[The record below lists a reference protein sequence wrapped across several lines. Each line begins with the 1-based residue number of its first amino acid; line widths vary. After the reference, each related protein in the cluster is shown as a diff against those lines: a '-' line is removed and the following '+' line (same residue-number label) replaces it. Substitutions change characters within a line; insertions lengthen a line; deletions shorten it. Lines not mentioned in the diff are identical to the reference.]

1 MGNLK
6 VQGIEVDAG
15 GLVAGRDLTADGNK
29 IDNVQSNA
37 TQNDTDANLRDRS
50 THTGSQLASTI
61 SDFNTAVS
69 GNSSVTAN
77 TAKVSADG
85 SVTTHNDVTSAG
97 SGVIISAAERTNLGN
112 QSGTNTGDETTLS
125 IQTKRPIST
134 VNGQSLEGVGDITV
148 TGVFDP
154 VAEGVLTD
162 YESDSFTATTSSTQV
177 FPAVTVYWTRT
188 FTGLDV
194 AATYE
199 VTFHFIESGAA
210 ANTSVKVDLKD
221 FGISVLP
228 QVYSKE
234 PKDPNDRIFNNMK
247 LRLQPQ
253 VTSGGQFQFQV
264 DFATTNGGNASTMY
278 YAFLSIAKIN

>member
-15 GLVAGRDLTADGNK
+15 GLVAGRDLAADGSK

-50 THTGSQLASTI
+50 THTGTQLASTI
-61 SDFNTAVS
+61 SDFDVEVSNNTD
-69 GNSSVTAN
+69 VTAN
-77 TAKVSADG
+77 TAKVSFPEAPLDG
-85 SVTTHNDVTSAG
+85 QQYG
-97 SGVIISAAERTNLGN
+97 R
-112 QSGTNTGDETTLS
+112 QSGAWSL
-125 IQTKRPIST
+125 IS
-134 VNGQSLEGVGDITV
+134 GSA
-148 TGVFDP
+148 FDP

-162 YESDSFTATTSSTQV
+162 YESDSITATTVSTQE
-177 FPAVTVYWTRT
+177 FPAATVYWFKT

-194 AATYE
+194 NATYE
-199 VTFHFIESGAA
+199 VTFGFIESGAA
-210 ANTSVKVDLKD
+210 ANTSVKIDLKG
-221 FGISVLP
+221 FGVSVLP

-234 PKDPNDRIFNNMK
+234 PKDPNDRIFNTTK

-253 VTSGGQFQFQV
+253 VASGGQFQFQV
-264 DFATTNGGNASTMY
+264 DLSTTNAGNAATMY